1 VFYRQSPRGR
11 GKRKVAQKRG
21 KLNTDNNKM
30 AEETCKQNSQ
40 YDQNDLPELLNQYY
54 KRVFPYKLY
63 YQWLSY
69 GEGKKSKK

>member
-1 VFYRQSPRGR
+1 
-11 GKRKVAQKRG
+11 
-21 KLNTDNNKM
+21 M